1 METARSRGA
10 VADSGPPPRRPRLD
24 RLRSTTLARVVA
36 AYGPSRIGNYSAGL
50 AFNAIMS
57 LFPLLLGILSIIGLV
72 VSNATVESRAQAAI
86 LRAFPGQS
94 GQELSDILTRDL
106 HHYAGLLGIV
116 GLLGLL
122 WTGTNFFASL
132 EFALSR
138 IFGIDQRSFLRR
150 RAMGVVM
157 ILVLAAGL
165 LIAVG
170 ANTLMSLIPVMA
182 ALGSVVGLV
191 ALAAVT
197 LTIYRLVPNRSFRAR
212 ALWPGAVLAAV
223 PIELITLLF
232 PLYVRLAHG
241 YNTYGQSLALFF
253 LLAGWISLLSQ
264 LILIGALWNR
274 IRLGDSFTV
283 TGLLASR
290 DTALPTTIEHD
301 VAVGH
306 STAVGDAVSDERG
319 TGEVTTTA
327 RPAARR
333 LRRPAVMPPR

>member
-1 METARSRGA
+1 METPRSAGT
-10 VADSGPPPRRPRLD
+10 ADDAGHPHRRPRLGP
-24 RLRSTTLARVVA
+24 LKTTTLARVVA

-57 LFPLLLGILSIIGLV
+57 LFPLLLGMLSIIGLV
-72 VSNATVESRAQAAI
+72 VSNASVESRAHAAI
-86 LRAFPGQS
+86 LRALPGQS

-106 HHYAGLLGIV
+106 HHYAGLLGIA

-138 IFGIDQRSFLRR
+138 IFGIGQRGFLRR
-150 RAMGVVM
+150 RAMGAVM

-165 LIAVG
+165 LVAVG

-182 ALGSVVGLV
+182 ALGPVAGLV

-197 LTIYRLVPNRSFRAR
+197 LAIYRLVPNRSFRAR
-212 ALWPGAVLAAV
+212 ALWPGALLAAV

-253 LLAGWISLLSQ
+253 LLATWISLLSQ
-264 LILIGALWNR
+264 VILIGALWNR
-274 IRLGDSFTV
+274 VRLGDSFTV
-283 TGLLASR
+283 TGLLASP
-290 DTALPTTIEHD
+290 DATMSIAAVHD
-301 VAVGH
+301 AAVGH
-306 STAVGDAVSDERG
+306 SAAVSDERIKG
-319 TGEVTTTA
+319 DVNTSP

-333 LRRPAVMPPR
+333 SGRPGAMPPP